1 MFSVVITTKDRIN
14 YLLRA
19 VHSVMDNS
27 ILPSEIIVIN
37 DGGAQITDDLFNIYS
52 IPIRVFNNKIS
63 KGANYSRNFGI
74 KESKSDIVFL
84 LDDDDALLKNSF
96 ETRLIGFKNPKV
108 GISFTGIKI
117 VRDNNLE
124 EVKRT
129 LTTSTLP
136 PTYYTLLK
144 YGNLI
149 GSTSRVAIR
158 KSYFNHVNGF
168 DESLSCLQDYDLWIR
183 LSQISDTY
191 FDHNATVLYTIHST
205 KSNKKQIS
213 HNYNNYINASLYLL
227 NKYNDELRNQ
237 KLTSSFKSNLY
248 LRVSLSASTSNSLI
262 KYKFAILSFINK
274 PNIKAMSLM
283 VIPRKILFRL
293 FPYI

>member
-19 VHSVMDNS
+19 VHSIMDNS

-37 DGGAQITDDLFNIYS
+37 DGGTQITDDLFNTYS
-52 IPIRVFNNKIS
+52 IPIRVFNNKVS

-117 VRDNNLE
+117 VSGDKLE

-129 LTTSTLP
+129 LITSTPP
-136 PTYYTLLK
+136 PTHYNLLK

-205 KSNKKQIS
+205 KSNQKQIS
-213 HNYNNYINASLYLL
+213 HNYDKYINASLYLL

-248 LRVSLSASTSNSLI
+248 LRISLSASTSNSFV

-274 PNIKAMSLM
+274 PNIKAMSLI
-283 VIPRKILFRL
+283 VIPRKILFKL